1 VFTIEMDFDETAI
14 TVLDDSG
21 KFEDVQYVLYDDY
34 VFIRQWDEKANKFN
48 VIAMT
53 PEMFGEF
60 VASLKLPEGAYKFDL
75 EDKND

>member
-1 VFTIEMDFDETAI
+1 
-14 TVLDDSG
+14 
-21 KFEDVQYVLYDDY
+21 
-34 VFIRQWDEKANKFN
+34 
-48 VIAMT
+48 MT